1 MKLKSFLFYIFFK
14 INLDLHI
21 RTYNIS
27 QYFRFEFQVLV
38 TLLDSVQG
46 FSTSHVWD
54 GVQDSQHHM
63 FEIANR
69 ILNIH

>member
-46 FSTSHVWD
+46 FSTSHV
-54 GVQDSQHHM
+54 
-63 FEIANR
+63 
-69 ILNIH
+69 